1 MTRIFTIPAFLL
13 LVLATLGLQG
23 QELNTTQRAQVAKLE
38 HQFMSP
44 CCYGEQLYGHLS
56 PQALEMKQQIS
67 QMVLE
72 GRTDREIIDHFKAQF
87 GARILV
93 EPEGAQWWVMNVV
106 PIALLIL
113 GFAATVWVIRKWYR
127 PVTPRA
133 A

>member
-1 MTRIFTIPAFLL
+1 MRRLPTILL
-13 LVLATLGLQG
+13 LLCLCGTVLLPG
-23 QELNTTQRAQVAKLE
+23 QELNTTQQAQVAKLE

-72 GRTDREIIDHFKAQF
+72 GRSEREIIDHFKAQF
-87 GARILV
+87 GSRILV

-106 PIALLIL
+106 PMVLLLL
-113 GFAATVWVIRKWYR
+113 GFVATVWIIRKWYK
-127 PVTPRA
+127 PAEPKA

>member
-1 MTRIFTIPAFLL
+1 MRPLFAILL
-13 LVLATLGLQG
+13 LICLCSVATLHG
-23 QELNTTQRAQVAKLE
+23 QELNTTQQAQVAKLE

-44 CCYGEQLYGHLS
+44 CCYGEQLYGHMS

-72 GRTDREIIDHFKAQF
+72 GRSEREIIDHFKAQF
-87 GARILV
+87 GTRILV

-106 PIALLIL
+106 PLALLAL
-113 GFAATVWVIRKWYR
+113 GFLATVWIIRKWYR
-127 PVTPRA
+127 PAEPKA

>member
-1 MTRIFTIPAFLL
+1 MHRIFATLPMLL
-13 LVLATLGLQG
+13 LLGALSLPG
-23 QELNTTQRAQVAKLE
+23 QELNTTQQAQVARLE

-67 QMVLE
+67 KMVLE
-72 GRTDREIIDHFKAQF
+72 GRSEREIIDHFKAQF

-106 PIALLIL
+106 PVVLLLL
-113 GFAATVWVIRKWYR
+113 GLLATVWVIRKWYR
-127 PVTPRA
+127 PA
-133 A
+133 ATKAA

>member
-1 MTRIFTIPAFLL
+1 MLRIPAILLMLL
-13 LVLATLGLQG
+13 LLGALLLPG
-23 QELNTTQRAQVAKLE
+23 QELNTTQQAQVARLE

-72 GRTDREIIDHFKAQF
+72 GRNEREIIDHFKSKF

-106 PIALLIL
+106 PLLLLLL
-113 GFAATVWVIRKWYR
+113 GFLATVWVIRKWYR
-127 PVTPRA
+127 PA
-133 A
+133 APKAA